1 MNPLDLIPPQYKVL
15 AIAIACAI
23 ALVGTFTAG
32 CQVTAWRKNAEIADL
47 KREHAEQQA
56 KDSQKSLDDFVSV
69 SATIIKAA
77 NGANI
82 DISGL
87 NKQLAAIRKE
97 FHDANAKPLPPDCA
111 PDDVRMRSLT
121 KSVEAVRKAAT
132 GQ

>member
-1 MNPLDLIPPQYKVL
+1 MLVNPLSWSPQIKLLAVAAVL
-15 AIAIACAI
+15 AGAF
-23 ALVGTFTAG
+23 GAG
-32 CQVTAWRKNAEIADL
+32 WTTNGWRKNVEIASL

-56 KDSQKSLDDFVSV
+56 KDAQKSLDDFVAASN
-69 SATIIKAA
+69 TIIKAA
-77 NGANI
+77 NGANL